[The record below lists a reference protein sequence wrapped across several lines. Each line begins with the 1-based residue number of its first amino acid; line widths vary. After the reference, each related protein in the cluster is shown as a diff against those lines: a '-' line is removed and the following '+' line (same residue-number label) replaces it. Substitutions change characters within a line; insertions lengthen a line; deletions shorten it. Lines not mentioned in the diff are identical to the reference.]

1 MLWRKA
7 VGRRPIVDLLGG
19 EKRLDT
25 LVREE
30 RGRDIAG
37 IHDVIRSAF
46 GHDDE
51 AILVDQLRDA
61 GVLAVSM
68 VLVVEDEPVAH
79 AGVSPMSWVGYEQ
92 RAVVWALAPVS
103 VKPENQRL
111 GYGSQVV
118 RATIDRCR
126 AAGADVLTVLGN
138 PKYYG
143 RFGFMPASEHDLR
156 IDGADFGNAF
166 MVLGLTEGALSKAR
180 GSLRWH
186 PAFDQLGDG

>member
-1 MLWRKA
+1 M
-7 VGRRPIVDLLGG
+7 GG

-25 LVREE
+25 LVCEE
-30 RGRDIAG
+30 RLCHIAG
-37 IHDVIRSAF
+37 IRDVVRSAF

-61 GVLAVSM
+61 GALAVSM
-68 VLVVEDEPVAH
+68 VLVVDDELVAH
-79 AGVSPMSWVGYEQ
+79 AGASPMSWVDHDEC
-92 RAVVWALAPVS
+92 AVVWALAPVS
-103 VKPENQRL
+103 VKPEKQRL

-126 AAGADVLTVLGN
+126 TAGADILTVLGN

-143 RFGFMPASEHDLR
+143 RFGFMPASQHGFR
-156 IDGADFGNAF
+156 IDDADFGDAF
-166 MVLGLTEGALSKAR
+166 MVMELKAGALSR
-180 GSLRWH
+180 SSGSLRWH